1 MKYVGW
7 LYLLISAACTQEV
20 DVPYPAHQ
28 RQPVLNGLLHPD
40 SLTAVTLTESKTL
53 GNQKGFSVIEGATV
67 RLHDKTAAYEIGL
80 ATYAGQGQYTWNYHP
95 ISGHTYRVEARLPD
109 GTTVWAEDQVPG
121 RPQIVSSSYRDT
133 TNSLKP
139 VHLSIANPE
148 GDNIFWLSAYYV
160 TYRRM
165 ENDTLPRFPTIY
177 DSTQTVRE
185 PMSYFAMKQPPLFV
199 DDFNRYYLNY
209 DDTYEF
215 NYYVRMD
222 DELSPTAT
230 FDLEVGF
237 NISRGFDKGNENTG
251 IYATVTQ
258 ASEHY
263 DKYWKSSVIHYL
275 NTDQG
280 DEPDPLSAPV
290 RIYSNVTNGLGI
302 FAAANSVTIKLEER

>member
-1 MKYVGW
+1 M
-7 LYLLISAACTQEV
+7 
-20 DVPYPAHQ
+20 
-28 RQPVLNGLLHPD
+28 NGLLHPD
-40 SLTAVTLTESKTL
+40 SLTTITLTESKTL
-53 GNQKGFSVIEGATV
+53 SSQESFSAIEEATV
-67 RLHDKTAAYEIGL
+67 QLYDKTEDRLIGS
-80 ATYAGQGQYTWNYHP
+80 ATYTGQGRYNWDYYP
-95 ISGHTYRVEARLPD
+95 LPGHTYRVEANLPNRP
-109 GTTVWAEDQVPG
+109 TVWAEDRVPD
-121 RPQIVSSSYRDT
+121 RPQIISSSYRDT
-133 TNSLKP
+133 NSSLKP
-139 VHLSIANPE
+139 IRLSIANPE

-160 TYRRM
+160 TYKRI
-165 ENDTLPRFPTIY
+165 ENDSLPRFPTVY

-209 DDTYEF
+209 DETYEF
-215 NYYVRMD
+215 NFYVRMD
-222 DELSPTAT
+222 DELLISPT

-237 NISRGFDKGNENTG
+237 NISRAFDKEKENTG

-302 FAAANSVTIKLEER
+302 FAAANSVTVKVEER